1 MANEWFCSYLRK
13 VTQFLSIEYHISTN
27 KEMLTGVPRESILCS
42 LLLLIYISDLH
53 KSIRSSKAYH
63 FADNAS
69 MIQSNSLL
77 EVLSTKTN

>member
-27 KEMLTGVPRESILCS
+27 KEILTGVPRESILCS

-53 KSIRSSKAYH
+53 KNIRSSKAYH